1 MMHEMLSH
9 IQGIYENRVKGPKM
23 SNQIEILLEGVRSKQ
38 YQPLMTRTR
47 CGKLTKL
54 QHQFDIFFVKVF
66 LFCLLVESLENRI
79 SHFAKKRRIEISK
92 RDDDDDEE

>member
-9 IQGIYENRVKGPKM
+9 IQRIYENEVKGPKL

-47 CGKLTKL
+47 CGGLDLKKKLNL
-54 QHQFDIFFVKVF
+54 LINLRFS
-66 LFCLLVESLENRI
+66 LFAESLENRI
-79 SHFAKKRRIEISK
+79 AHFAKKRRIEISK
-92 RDDDDDEE
+92 NDEDEGEE